1 MNTISRKI
9 IARGAK
15 QLGWELDKLLDMTLQ
30 AMAATED
37 DLNNELQE
45 L

>member
-1 MNTISRKI
+1 MNTISREI
-9 IARGAK
+9 IAREAK

-37 DLNNELQE
+37 DINDELQE
-45 L
+45 

>member
-1 MNTISRKI
+1 MNTISREI

-15 QLGWELDKLLDMTLQ
+15 QLGWELDKLFDMTLQ

>member
-1 MNTISRKI
+1 MNTIYREI

-37 DLNNELQE
+37 DINNELQE

>member
-15 QLGWELDKLLDMTLQ
+15 QLDKLLDMTLQ

-37 DLNNELQE
+37 DINNELE
-45 L
+45 AL